1 VNADRRPIQK
11 ARDRFPGAGSIRAT
25 ILPDMASL
33 FLASFSWQIFSS
45 GAAATARRIHERVR
59 LAYDSMVI
67 PAWGRLMYFVAAVLA
82 VLAGL
87 FYAAGNNEIGSL
99 GVQMC
104 QYSSTFCDH
113 PSYVLAGA
121 ILAAIWAAFVS
132 IR

>member
-1 VNADRRPIQK
+1 
-11 ARDRFPGAGSIRAT
+11 
-25 ILPDMASL
+25 
-33 FLASFSWQIFSS
+33 
-45 GAAATARRIHERVR
+45 
-59 LAYDSMVI
+59 
-67 PAWGRLMYFVAAVLA
+67 

-87 FYAAGNNEIGSL
+87 FYAAGNNEIGNL

-104 QYSSTFCDH
+104 LYGSSFCDH